1 MDKNISTQLENISTE
16 TYQGVQVMRSTDLH
30 KFIVNLTGKYGQLKD
45 FHRIIKKV
53 LKKQSGAISALA
65 QKRSNGQIE
74 YYRLNEVQCN
84 MVMASID
91 INHLQTLAEFWVS
104 NKSSTL
110 TTTPTVVMTKEDV
123 VMLPAYEA
131 KKELALKK
139 LALEDEEIEK
149 AHKSKLEE
157 LEVTH
162 KSKLKVLRGKHKNDM
177 KKIAQ
182 ESEAIKKRK
191 YVLVDG
197 MKVKAD
203 MTVGKIDPPYES
215 LTALLKK
222 HGRKEHA
229 HEINVILNY
238 MGYVEYV
245 NRVYILTDSAA
256 YYGKNLKSGNTLS
269 PKYYVD
275 YFEELLEEIDSYV
288 SKY

>member
-1 MDKNISTQLENISTE
+1 MDKNISTQLENVSTE

-30 KFIVNLTGKYGQLKD
+30 KFIVNLTGKYEKLKT
-45 FHRIIKKV
+45 FHRKVREV
-53 LKKQSGAISALA
+53 LKNQLGTKSVPA
-65 QKRSNGQIE
+65 QLLPNGHIE

-104 NKSSTL
+104 NKSNTL
-110 TTTPTVVMTKEDV
+110 TTTPTVVMTKKDE

-131 KKELALKK
+131 EKELALKE
-139 LALEDEEIEK
+139 LEI
-149 AHKSKLEE
+149 AHANKLEKLV
-157 LEVTH
+157 LERKEITIAH
-162 KSKLKVLRGKHKNDM
+162 NNKLKILEGKHKNDM
-177 KKIAQ
+177 KKVAQ
-182 ESEAIKKRK
+182 ESEAIKQRK

-238 MGYVEYV
+238 MGYVEY
-245 NRVYILTDSAA
+245 I
-256 YYGKNLKSGNTLS
+256 NT
-269 PKYYVD
+269 
-275 YFEELLEEIDSYV
+275 
-288 SKY
+288 

>member
-30 KFIVNLTGKYGQLKD
+30 KFIVNLTGKYEKLKT
-45 FHRIIKKV
+45 FHRKVREV
-53 LKKQSGAISALA
+53 LKNQLGTKSVPA
-65 QKRSNGQIE
+65 QLLPNGHIK

-104 NKSSTL
+104 NKSNTL
-110 TTTPTVVMTKEDV
+110 TTTPTVVMTKEDE
-123 VMLPAYEA
+123 VMLPVYEA
-131 KKELALKK
+131 RKASALRK

-149 AHKSKLEE
+149 AHKSR
-157 LEVTH
+157 
-162 KSKLKVLRGKHKNDM
+162 LKEIALADKQIEDRHKNVM
-177 KKIAQ
+177 KEIAI
-182 ESEAIKKRK
+182 ESKAIKQRE

-256 YYGKNLKSGNTLS
+256 YYGKNLKSGNTLT